1 MNDEYLREVTIA
13 VIEEDR
19 ILKPYLKKQCIS
31 FVKQVDN
38 TRMQKKQAE
47 TILELQDQIRLLNF
61 DISEN
66 KKLITTLKDK
76 HKSVRRT
83 MLAARD
89 ELENI
94 KKNGNYEELDKVIFR
109 IKDFYGDEANE

>member
-1 MNDEYLREVTIA
+1 MSDEYLREVTIA

-38 TRMQKKQAE
+38 TRMQERQAK
-47 TILELQDQIRLLNF
+47 TILQLQDQIRLLQF
-61 DISEN
+61 DTSKYKET
-66 KKLITTLKDK
+66 ITQLKYK
-76 HKSVRRT
+76 HKCTRKT
-83 MLAARD
+83 LLAVKE

-94 KKNGNYEELDKVIFR
+94 KKNSNYEELDKVIFR

>member
-1 MNDEYLREVTIA
+1 MSDEYLREVTIA
-13 VIEEDR
+13 VIEDDR
-19 ILKPYLKKQCIS
+19 ILKPYLKRLCIN

-47 TILELQDQIRLLNF
+47 TILELQDQIRLLQF

-76 HKSVRRT
+76 HKSVRKT

-94 KKNGNYEELDKVIFR
+94 KKNGNYEELDRVIRMF
-109 IKDFYGDEANE
+109 KELKEDGSNE